1 MLRRELTQSR
11 RVALRRSSDDDAYEY
26 EDEVEEGDGAPA
38 APARDVEP
46 PAAPAA
52 QAPAAAPPAAAS
64 GRARASR
71 ATEFSRNGGAADG
84 YLWSQSDTEVTVSA
98 LVPPGTRARDV
109 QVRLSAPPRPAGVP
123 AGPAEPPVLRITL
136 AGVSEPVLQ
145 AALAHA
151 VEAPG
156 GADAEADGEC
166 DWELT
171 DFDAD
176 TAGEPPRRAV
186 RVTLRK
192 TSPGGAVVHWWAR
205 ALAGGPAI
213 DTSAIVDRGRT
224 AARTAAAREAWAE
237 AEAQFKSRTREFQR
251 VEVDVG
257 DGSGGGDDDDA
268 A

>member
-1 MLRRELTQSR
+1 MRH
-11 RVALRRSSDDDAYEY
+11 RSSDDDAYEY
-26 EDEVEEGDGAPA
+26 VDDEDEGDAMPA
-38 APARDVEP
+38 APARDVDA

-52 QAPAAAPPAAAS
+52 QAPAAEQPAAAS
-64 GRARASR
+64 GSARASR
-71 ATEFSRNGGAADG
+71 AAEFSRNGGAANG
-84 YLWSQSDTEVTVSA
+84 YLWSQSEAEVTVSA

-109 QVRLSAPPRPAGVP
+109 QVRLIAAPHPAGVP
-123 AGPAEPPVLRITL
+123 AGPAEPPVLRISL
-136 AGVSEPVLQ
+136 AGAPEPVLQ
-145 AALAHA
+145 AALAYA

-156 GADAEADGEC
+156 GADADVDGEC

-176 TAGEPPRRAV
+176 AAGAPPRRAV

-192 TSPGGAVVHWWAR
+192 PSPGGAVVHWWAR

-213 DTSAIVDRGRT
+213 DTSAIADRGRT
-224 AARTAAAREAWAE
+224 AARTAAARDAWAE
-237 AEAQFKSRTREFQR
+237 AEAEFKRRTREFQR

-257 DGSGGGDDDDA
+257 DGSGGVDDDA